1 MKLSK
6 EYNAIANAIYLN
18 LTHMKRTPQDLK
30 SQFEAVKDQIY
41 KGDFERAVKHC
52 SFKMK
57 RLWPKSVDTK
67 GLKDSHIDTVHRK
80 LFKEL
85 LTSI

>member
-52 SFKMK
+52 SFKMM
-57 RLWPKSVDTK
+57 RFWPQSVDTNE
-67 GLKDSHIDTVHRK
+67 LNDSHIHTVHRK
-80 LFKEL
+80 FFTEL
-85 LTSI
+85 LATI